1 MGYGKYVGNN
11 SRLFDDSFTMNFINY
26 GNKIIHCA
34 MYFLYI
40 SYINESTN
48 FAESLGGSGDTKD
61 WGHEKDEDKIEWI
74 RRCLRQ
80 ATKMW
85 RKN

>member
-40 SYINESTN
+40 SYINE
-48 FAESLGGSGDTKD
+48 
-61 WGHEKDEDKIEWI
+61 
-74 RRCLRQ
+74 
-80 ATKMW
+80 
-85 RKN
+85 

>member
-34 MYFLYI
+34 MYQYA
-40 SYINESTN
+40 SCINKATN
-48 FAESLGGSGDTKD
+48 FAESQGGEGSDTQD
-61 WGHEKDEDKIEWI
+61 WGREKD
-74 RRCLRQ
+74 
-80 ATKMW
+80 
-85 RKN
+85 